1 VLKARPRPAV
11 TRATLDRLENSPRA
25 MQALRGAASEVF
37 FTYLHKMLALAKT
50 TVLQG
55 VYAAAECELSLPC

>member
-1 VLKARPRPAV
+1 
-11 TRATLDRLENSPRA
+11 